1 MLNLASPGYG
11 VKFRYRSAAK
21 HRKVHPISAVGQG
34 RQNRTRMLIP
44 IRFLAPRLRFSRT
57 KTRFS
62 AVDSG
67 IRDRG
72 EAQPQALVVELE
84 TKARR
89 QTWRQ
94 ETLVAR
100 V

>member
-34 RQNRTRMLIP
+34 RQNRTKMLIP
-44 IRFLAPRLRFSRT
+44 IRFPAPRLRFSRT

-72 EAQPQALVVELE
+72 NAQLQVLVAELE
-84 TKARR
+84 AKARR
-89 QTWRQ
+89 QTRRPQ
-94 ETLVAR
+94 TLAAWV
-100 V
+100 